1 MLLLFLIFING
12 VSGTDSAE
20 SETVIVMEGDS
31 VTLNS
36 DLTEIVNKDTILWM
50 FGPKDSLIAQVGRTD
65 DLTKFLVPDVVAF
78 RGRVQV
84 NKDTGSLTIRNTRI
98 RHSGQYK
105 LTISR
110 EQTRIKIFNVT
121 VQVVDGETDG
131 VKSESVSVTEGQS
144 VTLHANSETHKDALM
159 LWRFGDKGILLAKID
174 LETKNTSLNEDDE
187 RFKDRLKLDNQTG
200 SLTITN
206 TRTEHAGLYEVQMRG
221 SESSQRFLLSVNADP
236 DLSPGAIAGICVVG
250 FVAVLLL
257 VAVVIYYRRRISKL
271 QEVVYEEVKISA
283 MEGESP
289 TLHTGL
295 TEPHD
300 ENIQWWYEDETN
312 LIAEVSEEKSRTH
325 DGADG
330 RFRSKL
336 RLYDSGNLTISNIRT
351 IHSGHYL
358 LKISSNKR
366 TECKRVFLNVDVKKV
381 EVAVGGSIP
390 LENDAEI
397 QTGSLLLW
405 TFGAENSLIATNATS
420 KDQTDERFTGRVEL
434 DENTG
439 SLTVRNIR
447 TTDSGHYKLQIIN
460 REQTTFRRFNVTVT
474 ESSGNTVNDS
484 VTEMDPLLKDNV
496 NGENHQMSS
505 L

>member
-12 VSGTDSAE
+12 VSAE
-20 SETVIVMEGDS
+20 SQTVSVMEGDS

-50 FGPKDSLIAQVGRTD
+50 FGPEDSLIAQIGRTD

-121 VQVVDGETDG
+121 VQFVDGETDG

-144 VTLHANSETHKDALM
+144 VTLHADSEAHKDALM

-174 LETKNTSLNEDDE
+174 LETNHTSLNEDDE
-187 RFKDRLKLDNQTG
+187 RFKDRLELDNQTG

-221 SESSQRFLLSVNADP
+221 SESSQRFLLSVNAVTDP
-236 DLSPGAIAGICVVG
+236 GLSPGAIAGICVVG
-250 FVAVLLL
+250 IVVVLLL
-257 VAVVIYYRRRISKL
+257 VAVVIYYRRTISKL
-271 QEVVYEEVKISA
+271 QHIEVKISA
-283 MEGESP
+283 MEGDSP
-289 TLHTGL
+289 TLYTGL

-312 LIAEVSEEKSRTH
+312 LIAEVSEEKSGTH

-351 IHSGHYL
+351 IHSGHYI
-358 LKISSNKR
+358 LKISSNRR
-366 TECKRVFLNVDVKKV
+366 TEYKRVFLTVDVKKERV
-381 EVAVGGSIP
+381 TVGGSVL

-397 QTGSLLLW
+397 QTDSLLLW
-405 TFGAENSLIATNATS
+405 TFGAENSLVATNATS
-420 KDQTDERFTGRVEL
+420 KDKTDERFTDRVEL
-434 DENTG
+434 DEDSG
-439 SLTVRNIR
+439 SLRVSNIR
-447 TTDSGHYKLQIIN
+447 STDSGHYKLQIIN
-460 REQTTFRRFNVTVT
+460 GEQTTFRRFNVTVT
-474 ESSGNTVNDS
+474 ESSGKTVNDS
-484 VTEMDPLLKDNV
+484 VTEMDPLLKEENV
-496 NGENHQMSS
+496 NGESHQTSS

>member
-12 VSGTDSAE
+12 VSGE
-20 SETVIVMEGDS
+20 SETVSVMEGDS

-36 DLTEIVNKDTILWM
+36 DLTEIMNKDTILWM

-65 DLTKFLVPDVVAF
+65 DLTKFLVPDVLAF

-144 VTLHANSETHKDALM
+144 VTLHADSEAHKDALM

-187 RFKDRLKLDNQTG
+187 RFKDRLELDNQTG

-236 DLSPGAIAGICVVG
+236 DLSPGAIAGICVGVV

-271 QEVVYEEVKISA
+271 QQIAEAYEEVKISA

-289 TLHTGL
+289 TLFTGL

-300 ENIQWWYEDETN
+300 ENIQWCYEDESN
-312 LIAEVSEEKSRTH
+312 LIAEVSEEKSSTY

-358 LKISSNKR
+358 LKISGNKR
-366 TECKRVFLNVDVKKV
+366 TECKRLFLNVDVKKV
-381 EVAVGGSIP
+381 EVAVGDP
-390 LENDAEI
+390 VLLKNDAEI
-397 QTGSLLLW
+397 QTRSLLLW
-405 TFGAENSLIATNATS
+405 TFGAENSLIVTNATS

-460 REQTTFRRFNVTVT
+460 REQTTFRRFNVTIT

-484 VTEMDPLLKDNV
+484 VTEIDLLLKDNV
-496 NGENHQMSS
+496 NGESHQTSS

>member
-1 MLLLFLIFING
+1 MG
-12 VSGTDSAE
+12 VSGE

-50 FGPKDSLIAQVGRTD
+50 FGPKDSLIAQIGRTD
-65 DLTKFLVPDVVAF
+65 DLTKFLVPNVVAF

-110 EQTRIKIFNVT
+110 EQTTDQDIQF
-121 VQVVDGETDG
+121 VDG
-131 VKSESVSVTEGQS
+131 
-144 VTLHANSETHKDALM
+144 
-159 LWRFGDKGILLAKID
+159 FGDKGILLAKID

-187 RFKDRLKLDNQTG
+187 RFKDSLELDNQTG

-221 SESSQRFLLSVNADP
+221 SESSQRFLLSVNAVTDP
-236 DLSPGAIAGICVVG
+236 GLSPGVITGICVVG
-250 FVAVLLL
+250 VVVVLLL
-257 VAVVIYYRRRISKL
+257 VAVVIYYQQRISKL
-271 QEVVYEEVKISA
+271 QQVAEVYEEVKISA

-312 LIAEVSEEKSRTH
+312 LIAEVSEERSRTH

-336 RLYDSGNLTISNIRT
+336 RLYDSGNLTISNIR
-351 IHSGHYL
+351 
-358 LKISSNKR
+358 N
-366 TECKRVFLNVDVKKV
+366 
-381 EVAVGGSIP
+381 
-390 LENDAEI
+390 
-397 QTGSLLLW
+397 
-405 TFGAENSLIATNATS
+405 
-420 KDQTDERFTGRVEL
+420 
-434 DENTG
+434 
-439 SLTVRNIR
+439 
-447 TTDSGHYKLQIIN
+447 
-460 REQTTFRRFNVTVT
+460 
-474 ESSGNTVNDS
+474 
-484 VTEMDPLLKDNV
+484 
-496 NGENHQMSS
+496 
-505 L
+505 